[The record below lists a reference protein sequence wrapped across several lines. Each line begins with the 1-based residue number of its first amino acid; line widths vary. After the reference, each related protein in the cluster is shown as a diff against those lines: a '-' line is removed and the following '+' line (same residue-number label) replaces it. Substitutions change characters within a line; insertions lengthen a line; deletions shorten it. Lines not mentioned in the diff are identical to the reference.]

1 MTKHETGPR
10 QGTRD
15 IPAGDPAADASG
27 SLHAGRRGVMQ
38 GIGMAGAA
46 LSAALL
52 PGASGAQAAT
62 RPTRP
67 THGDISLLR
76 FVAWAE
82 LVESDLWQ
90 QYAEL
95 GGLNTGTPN
104 PYQAALDRLDGDSG
118 QYITSNTTD
127 ELSHAAFLN
136 AYLASIGANPV
147 DLDRFRTLP
156 SSKATGAQQNGRLTN
171 LMQLSVDSSWYVRYR
186 SSSSPDFGATYPQA
200 LPQLAAGQFPAI
212 PRTDVDFEPAD
223 HIQAIANTAA
233 FHFASIEQGGTSLYA
248 SFAQHAA
255 SSEVLEILLG
265 IGGDEVAH
273 FLEWVDFAGNAVQRP
288 VAPLTDPTN
297 GLTFPN
303 FVNGGGQLLQPNLIF
318 PVPATFISPNLPL
331 CAVIRPISPS
341 DFTAVGV
348 VNYLA
353 NTGLFIGQS
362 AEFMAFSLK
371 LAAAADHAR
380 R

>member
-1 MTKHETGPR
+1 MTSRETEIG
-10 QGTRD
+10 RD
-15 IPAGDPAADASG
+15 AHDITTGEPATAGCSAS
-27 SLHAGRRGVMQ
+27 AGRRGLLQ

-46 LSAALL
+46 LTAGLL
-52 PGASGAQAAT
+52 PGAPAARAAP
-62 RPTRP
+62 RPAKP
-67 THGDISLLR
+67 THGDIDLLR

-82 LVESDLWQ
+82 LIESDLWQ

-95 GGLNTGTPN
+95 GGLATGSPN

-136 AYLASIGANPV
+136 AYLASIGAEPV

-156 SSKATGAQQNGRLTN
+156 SSQASGAQQNGRLTN
-171 LMQLSVDSSWYVRYR
+171 LMQLSVDSSWYTRYR
-186 SSSSPDFGATYPQA
+186 SPSSPDFGATYPQA
-200 LPQLAAGQFPAI
+200 LPQLAAGQYPAI
-212 PRTDVDFEPAD
+212 PRNDADFEPAD

-248 SFAQHAA
+248 SFAQHA
-255 SSEVLEILLG
+255 SSAEALEILLG

-273 FLEWVDFAGNAVQRP
+273 FVEWVDFAGNAVQKP

-297 GLTFPN
+297 GLHFPN

-318 PVPATFISPNLPL
+318 PIPCSFISENLPL
-331 CAVIRPISPS
+331 CAVIRPISPH

-348 VNYLA
+348 VDYLTS
-353 NTGLFIGQS
+353 TGLFIGQS
-362 AEFMAFSLK
+362 TDFTIFAMQ
-371 LAAAADHAR
+371 LATAADRAR